1 MNHLQENTT
10 SIIELFNY
18 HRLNLE
24 ISKIIMSMSID
35 ASEDNESVSNDNE
48 EDITPIENA
57 FPNLS
62 PIFCNLRPYETKKN
76 PQAINHYHL
85 HYQLLLPVNRKCG
98 L

>member
-35 ASEDNESVSNDNE
+35 ASEDNESLSNDNE

-62 PIFCNLRPYETKKN
+62 PIFCNLRPYETKKKILK
-76 PQAINHYHL
+76 Q
-85 HYQLLLPVNRKCG
+85 
-98 L
+98 